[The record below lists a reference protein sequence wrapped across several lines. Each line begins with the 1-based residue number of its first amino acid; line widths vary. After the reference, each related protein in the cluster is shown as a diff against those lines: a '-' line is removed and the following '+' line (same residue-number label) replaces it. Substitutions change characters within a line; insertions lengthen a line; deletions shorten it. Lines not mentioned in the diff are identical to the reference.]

1 MAQELPGMRAAAML
15 MQAPPEL
22 MNMSM
27 RHAAE
32 AMNVMNAGISR
43 VGAEMAVPPMLPAGL
58 QLPGLPTPAAAPP
71 AAAPAPAMFAKKSR
85 LIK

>member
-1 MAQELPGMRAAAML
+1 MAQELPGMRAAAVM

-22 MNMSM
+22 MNMGV
-27 RHAAE
+27 RHATE
-32 AMNVMNAGISR
+32 VMNVMNAGISR
-43 VGAEMAVPPMLPAGL
+43 VGAELAVPPTLPAGL

-71 AAAPAPAMFAKKSR
+71 AAPAPAMFAKKSR